1 MPSDATAS
9 NPTASNPTADIE
21 FFFDPMCPWA
31 WITSRFVVEVAEQRD
46 LEVDWRFISLA
57 MLNEENLANSEAE
70 VAAGREP
77 TFPPQY
83 RELMGYS
90 TSMLRVA
97 AAARSH
103 GGNEAVAAYY
113 TAAGELLH
121 PGERSRRVWEG
132 GDPGDLVGDTLAAAG
147 LPTELATAAED
158 PGHDDIV
165 REETELALSRTGRD
179 VGTPIITFDTSR
191 PEEASMFGP
200 VINRIPRG
208 QEALDLWDAMWVV
221 ARTPGIAEFKRSLRG
236 APQFD

>member
-1 MPSDATAS
+1 MSSDTTA
-9 NPTASNPTADIE
+9 PDTTAPDTTADIE

-31 WITSRFVVEVAEQRD
+31 WITSRFVVEVADQRD

-57 MLNEENLANSEAE
+57 MLNEEKLAHSEAE

-83 RELMGYS
+83 GVLMGYS

-97 AAARSH
+97 AATRHH
-103 GGNEAVAAYY
+103 GGNDAVAAYY
-113 TAAGELLH
+113 AAAGELLH
-121 PGERSRRVWEG
+121 PGGRSRLVWDG

-147 LPTELATAAED
+147 LPAELAAAAEE

-221 ARTPGIAEFKRSLRG
+221 ARTPGLAEFKRSLRG